1 MAPIVDRTLPI
12 ERVAL
17 YNAAEGGQHPSAALR
32 LRNATGAS
40 LPAGLATLY
49 EELPGG
55 GMTYLGD
62 APVPQLAPDA
72 DQLLAY
78 GLDGNIDVTVQT
90 SERGSLDRAR
100 IADGVLELTRVE
112 QQRFDY
118 AVTARFSG
126 APRSFVLEQEKPE
139 GWRVAQP
146 EDTTAE
152 GSRVRVTHSLH
163 PASRLDLSLL
173 LERPDVQRVELVD
186 ADPDQL
192 LLEFQGLTPPPALR
206 AALAQLQTLAARV
219 ADVEREIGLATAR
232 QQEVTQDQ
240 ARLRANLEAVPR
252 DSDLAKRYLQQLGS
266 SEDELA
272 ELSRRLTTLRGEREQ
287 AAAARLAFIRS
298 IKV

>member
-1 MAPIVDRTLPI
+1 M
-12 ERVAL
+12 
-17 YNAAEGGQHPSAALR
+17 
-32 LRNATGAS
+32 
-40 LPAGLATLY
+40 
-49 EELPGG
+49 
-55 GMTYLGD
+55 
-62 APVPQLAPDA
+62 
-72 DQLLAY
+72 
-78 GLDGNIDVTVQT
+78 
-90 SERGSLDRAR
+90 
-100 IADGVLELTRVE
+100 
-112 QQRFDY
+112 
-118 AVTARFSG
+118 
-126 APRSFVLEQEKPE
+126 
-139 GWRVAQP
+139 
-146 EDTTAE
+146 
-152 GSRVRVTHSLH
+152 
-163 PASRLDLSLL
+163 
-173 LERPDVQRVELVD
+173 ELVD